1 VGVRIGVIGCGIMGA
16 THVRLLATEVRGAEV
31 AAVADADA
39 VRAAAVA
46 GGARVHEDPLALVAD
61 ADVDAV
67 IVASSDATHEAFVLA
82 CLEAGKPVLC
92 EKPLAATAEAALR
105 VVEAEEA
112 LGRRLVQLG
121 FMRRYD
127 TGYTAMKA
135 ALAEGAVG
143 APLLLHCI
151 HRNAQVPPDYTSDM
165 LITSSAV
172 HEIDAARWLLEDE
185 IVSAVVHG
193 PRAPR
198 SPGGLRDPQLVVME
212 TAGGV
217 LVDVEVFATARYGYD
232 IRCELVG
239 EAGTVTLAPPRT
251 VEVRRDGQDA
261 ALVPES
267 FGPRFADAYR
277 RELQAWAGAAAEG
290 GAAGP
295 SAWDGYAANAVA
307 EACLRSLAEGGG
319 RQAVELPERP
329 ALYAD
334 AGLRPNP
341 TGV

>member
-1 VGVRIGVIGCGIMGA
+1 MGA
-16 THVRLLATEVRGAEV
+16 THVHLLATEVRGAQV
-31 AAVADADA
+31 GAVADADH
-39 VRAAAVA
+39 VRAAAVAAGA

-92 EKPLAATAEAALR
+92 EKPLATTAAAALR
-105 VVEAEEA
+105 VVEAEAA

-121 FMRRYD
+121 FMRRFD
-127 TGYTAMKA
+127 PGYAAMKA

-143 APLLLHCI
+143 APLLVHCI
-151 HRNAQVPPDYTSDM
+151 HRNASVPPGYTSDM
-165 LITSSAV
+165 LITSSGV
-172 HEIDAARWLLEDE
+172 HEIDVARWLLDDE
-185 IVSAVVHG
+185 IATAVVYG
-193 PRAPR
+193 PRSPR
-198 SPGGLRDPQLVVME
+198 SPGGLRDPQLVVLE

-251 VEVRRDGQDA
+251 VEIRRDGQDGA
-261 ALVPES
+261 VVPDG
-267 FGPRFADAYR
+267 FAPRFAEAYR
-277 RELQAWAGAAAEG
+277 RELQSWVKAAADG
-290 GAAGP
+290 GAMGP

-307 EACLRSLAEGGG
+307 EACLLSLAEGGAH
-319 RQAVELPERP
+319 AVEMAVRP
-329 ALYAD
+329 ALYAGG
-334 AGLRPNP
+334 AQAAAALSERR
-341 TGV
+341 

>member
-1 VGVRIGVIGCGIMGA
+1 MGA
-16 THVRLLATEVRGAEV
+16 THVRLLATEVRGAEI
-31 AAVADADA
+31 AAVADADP

-46 GGARVHEDPLALVAD
+46 GGARGDDEPLALVAY
-61 ADVDAV
+61 ADVEAV
-67 IVASSDATHEAFVLA
+67 IIASSDATHEGFVLA

-92 EKPLAATAEAALR
+92 EKPLAASAAAGLR
-105 VVEAEEA
+105 VVEAEAA
-112 LGRRLVQLG
+112 LGRRLIQLG

-127 TGYTAMKA
+127 SGYVAMKA
-135 ALAEGAVG
+135 ALRDGAVG

-151 HRNAQVPPDYTSDM
+151 HRNASVPPDYTSDM

-172 HEIDAARWLLEDE
+172 HEIDVARWLLEDE

-193 PRAPR
+193 PRVPR

-239 EAGTVTLAPPRT
+239 ESGTVTLAPPLT

-277 RELQAWAGAAAEG
+277 RELQAWGAAAAEG

-295 SAWDGYAANAVA
+295 SAWDGYAASAVG
-307 EACLRSLAEGGG
+307 EACLRSLAEGG
-319 RQAVELPERP
+319 RSHAVELAARRAVCGEAAAARSPSAAR
-329 ALYAD
+329 
-334 AGLRPNP
+334 
-341 TGV
+341 T

>member
-1 VGVRIGVIGCGIMGA
+1 MGA
-16 THVRLLATEVRGAEV
+16 THVRLLATEVRGAEI
-31 AAVADADA
+31 AAVADADP

-46 GGARVHEDPLALVAD
+46 GGARVHDEPLALVAD
-61 ADVDAV
+61 ADVEAV
-67 IVASSDATHEAFVLA
+67 IIASSDATHEGFVLA

-105 VVEAEEA
+105 VVEAEAA

-127 TGYTAMKA
+127 TGYAAMKA
-135 ALAEGAVG
+135 ALADGAVG

-151 HRNAQVPPDYTSDM
+151 HRNAQVPPEYTSDM

-172 HEIDAARWLLEDE
+172 HEIDVARWLLDDE

-193 PRAPR
+193 PRVPR

-232 IRCELVG
+232 IRCELGG
-239 EAGTVTLAPPRT
+239 ESGTGSLVPPRAG
-251 VEVRRDGQDA
+251 EIRRDGRDGA
-261 ALVPES
+261 MVPEG
-267 FGPRFADAYR
+267 FAPRFAEAYR
-277 RELQAWAGAAAEG
+277 RELQAWAVAAAG
-290 GAAGP
+290 GGGPGP
-295 SAWDGYAANAVA
+295 SAGAGSAASAVG

-319 RQAVELPERP
+319 SQVVELAARP
-329 ALYAD
+329 ALYGEA
-334 AGLRPNP
+334 AA
-341 TGV
+341 